1 MISSA
6 SLTVQ
11 NGICTN
17 GGHNEVKASVVKSQD
32 RFSSARNY
40 KLRIDR
46 VIISEKI
53 TLDLWI
59 LLPIRSKN
67 DIFTSFRGSAVY
79 GKTFNYQWYLKNG
92 VSEKKKKKISTLN
105 TLNIEKKTSLLCHIL
120 NRIYFILYRSK
131 YLLLEFLS

>member
-46 VIISEKI
+46 VIILEKI

-67 DIFTSFRGSAVY
+67 DIFMNFRGSAIY
-79 GKTFNYQWYLKNG
+79 GKTLMIFK
-92 VSEKKKKKISTLN
+92 E
-105 TLNIEKKTSLLCHIL
+105 
-120 NRIYFILYRSK
+120 
-131 YLLLEFLS
+131 

>member
-1 MISSA
+1 MRKLRKACIESVQIINAFESILFEGGHGVISWA
-6 SLTVQ
+6 SLTVR

-17 GGHNEVKASVVKSQD
+17 GGHNEANASVVKSQD

-46 VIISEKI
+46 VIILEKI

-59 LLPIRSKN
+59 LFRRFDQKN

-79 GKTFNYQWYLKNG
+79 VKTLI
-92 VSEKKKKKISTLN
+92 VDD
-105 TLNIEKKTSLLCHIL
+105 
-120 NRIYFILYRSK
+120 R
-131 YLLLEFLS
+131 